1 MVNSNSSETPES
13 SRTGIYADIQNLQD
27 ISREI
32 LVVLIRRWPEDVP
45 PPGKLNLYVR
55 ADHAD
60 LWRVWASHEFSDM
73 EVVVKGVQ
81 HYTLSATK
89 NAADMAIAVD
99 AISDFNHER
108 VSHVA
113 VVSDDSDFISLYA
126 KLAEEVNGFDL
137 TYSNGNI
144 PFLWVFTDRMGT
156 RSALLQEFF
165 PNKYIHVVD
174 HRLFHQVMR
183 ERERELAAAARQA
196 AQVAQKEEPPEQAD
210 PEQPVAEVPRPSQRR
225 RPQPPEQAEPEPPV
239 VEETPAPIAEE
250 PQRVA
255 PEPEPEPEEPQPLIS
270 EAQREASETE
280 RIALQLIREM
290 PVGKFKSTDCQ
301 DIIRSNFPNHNLSN
315 ADGAVFGTLFRREV
329 LPFMEE
335 RGVKD
340 IPGQSPRQYE
350 MTHQAKRSLARA

>member
-1 MVNSNSSETPES
+1 MVNSNSSETSEN
-13 SRTGIYADIQNLQD
+13 RTGIYADIQNLQD

-32 LVVLIRRWPEDVP
+32 LVVLIRRWPDNVP

-60 LWRVWASHEFSDM
+60 LWRVWASHEFSDI

-99 AISDFNHER
+99 AISDFNHDR
-108 VSHVA
+108 VNHVA

-165 PNKYIHVVD
+165 PGEYIHVVD
-174 HRLFHQVMR
+174 HRLFHQV
-183 ERERELAAAARQA
+183 ERERKRQEAEAAEAEAKAETEVIAETQTS
-196 AQVAQKEEPPEQAD
+196 EE
-210 PEQPVAEVPRPSQRR
+210 AEPQ
-225 RPQPPEQAEPEPPV
+225 PQPPEFQPPPPPTLEPDEP
-239 VEETPAPIAEE
+239 
-250 PQRVA
+250 RRA
-255 PEPEPEPEEPQPLIS
+255 PEPEPEIVEERPLIS

-280 RIALQLIREM
+280 RIAIQLIREM
-290 PVGKFKSTDCQ
+290 PVGKFKSMDCQ
-301 DIIRSNFPNHNLSN
+301 DIIRTNFPNHHLAN
-315 ADGAVFGTLFRREV
+315 AGGAVFGTIFRREV
-329 LPFMEE
+329 LPFMEK

-340 IPGQSPRQYE
+340 LPGQSPRQYE
-350 MTHQAKRSLARA
+350 MTLQAKSSLTRA

>member
-1 MVNSNSSETPES
+1 MVNSNSSETSEN
-13 SRTGIYADIQNLQD
+13 RTGIYADIQNLQD

-32 LVVLIRRWPEDVP
+32 LVVLIRRWPDNVP

-60 LWRVWASHEFSDM
+60 LWRVWASHEFSDI

-99 AISDFNHER
+99 AISDFNHDR
-108 VSHVA
+108 VNHVA

-165 PNKYIHVVD
+165 PGEYIHVVD
-174 HRLFHQVMR
+174 HRLFHQV
-183 ERERELAAAARQA
+183 ERERKRQEAEAAEAEAKAETEVIVIAETQTP
-196 AQVAQKEEPPEQAD
+196 EE
-210 PEQPVAEVPRPSQRR
+210 AEPQ
-225 RPQPPEQAEPEPPV
+225 PQPPQFQPPPPPV
-239 VEETPAPIAEE
+239 LE
-250 PQRVA
+250 PDEPRRA
-255 PEPEPEPEEPQPLIS
+255 PEPEPEIVEERPLIS

-280 RIALQLIREM
+280 RIAIQLIREM
-290 PVGKFKSTDCQ
+290 PVGKFKSMDCQ
-301 DIIRSNFPNHNLSN
+301 DIIRTNFPNHHLAN
-315 ADGAVFGTLFRREV
+315 AGGAVFGTIFRREV
-329 LPFMEE
+329 LPFMEK

-340 IPGQSPRQYE
+340 LPGQSPRQYE
-350 MTHQAKRSLARA
+350 MTLQAKSSLTRA

>member
-1 MVNSNSSETPES
+1 MVNSKSSDTPD

-99 AISDFNHER
+99 AISDFNHNR
-108 VSHVA
+108 VNHVA

-126 KLAEEVNGFDL
+126 KLAEEVNGFDS

-165 PNKYIHVVD
+165 PHKYIHVVD
-174 HRLFHQVMR
+174 HRLFHQVQVEKR
-183 ERERELAAAARQA
+183 RAEAEAAAAI
-196 AQVAQKEEPPEQAD
+196 D
-210 PEQPVAEVPRPSQRR
+210 VAEAIT
-225 RPQPPEQAEPEPPV
+225 EI
-239 VEETPAPIAEE
+239 PAPIESEAE
-250 PQRVA
+250 VA
-255 PEPEPEPEEPQPLIS
+255 PEPEPDTPRRVPEPEPEVEEEQPLIS

-280 RIALQLIREM
+280 RIALQLIRDM
-290 PVGKFKSTDCQ
+290 PVGKFKSMDCQ
-301 DIIRSNFPNHNLSN
+301 DIIRTNFPGHHLSS
-315 ADGAVFGTLFRREV
+315 ADGPAFGTIFRKQV
-329 LPFMEE
+329 LPFMEK
-335 RGVKD
+335 RGVKE
-340 IPGQSPRQYE
+340 IGNQSPRQYE
-350 MTHQAKRSLARA
+350 MTHEAKRSLART

>member
-1 MVNSNSSETPES
+1 MVNSKSSDTPD

-32 LVVLIRRWPEDVP
+32 LVVLIRRWPENVP

-99 AISDFNHER
+99 AISDFNHNR
-108 VSHVA
+108 VNHVA

-126 KLAEEVNGFDL
+126 KLAEEVNGFDS

-165 PNKYIHVVD
+165 PHKYIHVVD
-174 HRLFHQVMR
+174 HRLFHQVQMDKR
-183 ERERELAAAARQA
+183 RAEAEAAAAVA
-196 AQVAQKEEPPEQAD
+196 AAEAITD
-210 PEQPVAEVPRPSQRR
+210 IPVAPIEPEAEV
-225 RPQPPEQAEPEPPV
+225 EPEPEPD
-239 VEETPAPIAEE
+239 TPR
-250 PQRVA
+250 RV
-255 PEPEPEPEEPQPLIS
+255 PEPEPEIEEEQPLIS

-280 RIALQLIREM
+280 RIALQLIRDM
-290 PVGKFKSTDCQ
+290 PVGKFKSMDCQ
-301 DIIRSNFPNHNLSN
+301 DIIRTNFPGHHLSS
-315 ADGAVFGTLFRREV
+315 ADGPAFGTIFRKQV
-329 LPFMEE
+329 LPFMEK
-335 RGVKD
+335 RGVKE
-340 IPGQSPRQYE
+340 IGNQSPRQYE
-350 MTHQAKRSLARA
+350 MTHEAKRSLARA

>member
-1 MVNSNSSETPES
+1 MVTSNNSDIPES
-13 SRTGIYADIQNLQD
+13 KTGIYADIQNLQD

-32 LVVLIRRWPEDVP
+32 LVVLIRRWPENVP
-45 PPGKLNLYVR
+45 QPGKLNLYVR

-60 LWRVWASHEFSDM
+60 LWRVWASHEFSDL

-99 AISDFNHER
+99 AISDFNHNR
-108 VSHVA
+108 VNHVA
-113 VVSDDSDFISLYA
+113 VVSDDSDFISLYS

-137 TYSNGNI
+137 AGRDGDI

-165 PNKYIHVVD
+165 PQKYIHVVD
-174 HRLFHQVMR
+174 HQLFDLVEM
-183 ERERELAAAARQA
+183 EREREESRTEADF
-196 AQVAQKEEPPEQAD
+196 EDDSEMTEPD
-210 PEQPVAEVPRPSQRR
+210 
-225 RPQPPEQAEPEPPV
+225 EPD
-239 VEETPAPIAEE
+239 ETPVPEANDSK
-250 PQRVA
+250 RA
-255 PEPEPEPEEPQPLIS
+255 PEPEPLMEQPLMS

-280 RIALQLIREM
+280 RIALQLIRDM
-290 PVGKFKSTDCQ
+290 PVGKFKSTDCR
-301 DIIRSNFPNHNLSN
+301 DIIRTNFPNHHLSN
-315 ADGAVFGTLFRREV
+315 ADGPAFGTIFRREV
-329 LPFMEE
+329 LPFMEK

-340 IPGQSPRQYE
+340 LGSQSPRQYE

>member
-1 MVNSNSSETPES
+1 MVNSTSSETSEN
-13 SRTGIYADIQNLQD
+13 RTGIYADIQNLQD
-27 ISREI
+27 ISREV
-32 LVVLIRRWPEDVP
+32 LVVLIRRWPDNVP

-60 LWRVWASHEFSDM
+60 LWRVWASHEFSDI

-99 AISDFNHER
+99 AISDFNHDR
-108 VSHVA
+108 VNHVA

-126 KLAEEVNGFDL
+126 KLAEEVNGLDL

-165 PNKYIHVVD
+165 PGEYIHVVD
-174 HRLFHQVMR
+174 HRLFHQV
-183 ERERELAAAARQA
+183 ERERKRREAEAAEAAAKSE
-196 AQVAQKEEPPEQAD
+196 V
-210 PEQPVAEVPRPSQRR
+210 VAEAETIAETQTSEEAEAQ
-225 RPQPPEQAEPEPPV
+225 PQPPQLQPSP
-239 VEETPAPIAEE
+239 PAPETDDS
-250 PQRVA
+250 RRA
-255 PEPEPEPEEPQPLIS
+255 PEPEPEVIEERPLIS

-280 RIALQLIREM
+280 RIAIQLIREM
-290 PVGKFKSTDCQ
+290 PVGKFKSMDCQ
-301 DIIRSNFPNHNLSN
+301 DIICTNFPNHHLAN
-315 ADGAVFGTLFRREV
+315 AGGAVFGTIFRREV
-329 LPFMEE
+329 LPFMEK

-340 IPGQSPRQYE
+340 LPGQSPRQYE
-350 MTHQAKRSLARA
+350 MTLQAKSSLTRA

>member
-1 MVNSNSSETPES
+1 MTNSNSSETHEN
-13 SRTGIYADIQNLQD
+13 RTGIYADIQNLQD
-27 ISREI
+27 ISREV
-32 LVVLIRRWPEDVP
+32 LVVLIRRWPENVP
-45 PPGKLNLYVR
+45 APGKLNLYVR

-60 LWRVWASHEFSDM
+60 LWRVWASHEFSDI

-99 AISDFNHER
+99 AISDFNHSR
-108 VSHVA
+108 VNHVA

-126 KLAEEVNGFDL
+126 KLAEEVNGFEL

-165 PNKYIHVVD
+165 PNEYIHIVD
-174 HRLFHQVMR
+174 HRLFHQVEAERRRR
-183 ERERELAAAARQA
+183 EAAEARAAAEPKAKE
-196 AQVAQKEEPPEQAD
+196 VA
-210 PEQPVAEVPRPSQRR
+210 
-225 RPQPPEQAEPEPPV
+225 AEPEPVAAQPVAKAPPAPAKPQV
-239 VEETPAPIAEE
+239 VEVEE
-250 PQRVA
+250 SKRVT
-255 PEPEPEPEEPQPLIS
+255 PEPEPEIAEDQPLIS

-280 RIALQLIREM
+280 RIALQLIRDM
-290 PVGKFKSTDCQ
+290 PIGKFKSTDCQ
-301 DIIRSNFPNHNLSN
+301 DIIRSNFPNHHLYN
-315 ADGAVFGTLFRREV
+315 ADGAVFGTIFRREV
-329 LPFMEE
+329 LPFMEK

>member
-1 MVNSNSSETPES
+1 MVKLNSSDTPD

-99 AISDFNHER
+99 AISDFNHSR
-108 VSHVA
+108 VNHVA

-126 KLAEEVNGFDL
+126 KLAEEVNGFES

-165 PNKYIHVVD
+165 PHKYIHIVD
-174 HRLFHQVMR
+174 HRLYDMV
-183 ERERELAAAARQA
+183 EREWEREEAALSAT
-196 AQVAQKEEPPEQAD
+196 VEEQAD
-210 PEQPVAEVPRPSQRR
+210 TPD
-225 RPQPPEQAEPEPPV
+225 EPPV
-239 VEETPAPIAEE
+239 VEEATPSPVAEE
-250 PQRVA
+250 PKRV
-255 PEPEPEPEEPQPLIS
+255 PEPEPEPFDELPLIS

-280 RIALQLIREM
+280 RIALQLIRDM
-290 PVGKFKSTDCQ
+290 PVGKFKSMDCQ
-301 DIIRSNFPNHNLSN
+301 DIIRTNFPGHHLSN
-315 ADGAVFGTLFRREV
+315 ADGPAFGTIFRREV

-340 IPGQSPRQYE
+340 LGSQSPRQYE